1 MYAHIVGNLGGDAEL
16 KDNNGTP
23 FLNFSIADNVGYG
36 DKAKTQW
43 VRCTIWGKRAESSL
57 KDYLKKGQQVVV
69 RGEVSLNEWTNR
81 DGVAQSSLQCRV
93 EDLRLVGKKQDGAS
107 GNRSAGTPAQSKE
120 EEVSFDDDDI
130 PF

>member
-23 FLNFSIADNVGYG
+23 FLNFSIADNVGFG

-57 KDYLKKGQQVVV
+57 KDYLKKGQQVAI
-69 RGEVSLNEWTNR
+69 RGEVSLNEWQNR
-81 DGVAQSSLQCRV
+81 DGVTQTSLQCRV
-93 EDLRLVGKKQDGAS
+93 DDLRLVGKKQDRPAS
-107 GNRSAGTPAQSKE
+107 ASAGTPAQSSGGD
-120 EEVSFDDDDI
+120 SFDDDDI